1 MKIILSIVKDV
12 TNELESATFLT
23 ERFTKMCIDELS
35 VAPSMVLGVCRKI
48 CEME

>member
-12 TNELESATFLT
+12 TNELEADTSLT
-23 ERFTKMCIDELS
+23 ERFAEMCIDELS
-35 VAPSMVLGVCRKI
+35 VAPSMVLVVRRKI